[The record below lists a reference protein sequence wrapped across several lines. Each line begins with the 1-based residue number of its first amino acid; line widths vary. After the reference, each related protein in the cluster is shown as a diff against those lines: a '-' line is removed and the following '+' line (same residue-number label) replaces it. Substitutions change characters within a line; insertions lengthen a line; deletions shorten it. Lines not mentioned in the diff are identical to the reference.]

1 MADLE
6 TPRSD
11 IAQGQPSPFRL
22 PRNVWVVTITSFLTD
37 ISSEMLFNLLPIF
50 LFNVLGARTD
60 VIGVIEG
67 VAESTASLLKL
78 VSGWLSDRLR
88 KRKALAVL
96 GYALSTLA
104 KPLLYLADNWVWVLG
119 MRFADRTG
127 KGLRTAPR
135 DALVA
140 DSIDER
146 HRGLAFGLHR
156 AGDTGG
162 AVVGI
167 LIALVVVLSM
177 EGSGMLQRS
186 TFQRIV
192 LLSLIPAALAVLVLA
207 LGAHDVVP
215 KEKASPAAADRV
227 ETKIGLDFRKR
238 DRPFFLFLGIMVIF
252 TLGNSSDAFLILRA
266 EQAGLSVAGILGMML
281 SFNLIYALLSGP
293 AGALSDRI
301 GRKTLMVAG
310 WSLYAAVYLGFAGAN
325 AGWQTWALM
334 CVYGVY
340 YGISEGVARA
350 FVADLVP
357 ALQRGSAYGA
367 YHAAVGL
374 TALPAS
380 LIAGVLWQGVGA
392 WSGFGPSAPFLFG
405 AAMALAAVVL
415 LTSLKPANRPLEAT
429 PKNGGR
435 AR

>member
-1 MADLE
+1 MGKVIQPQRGRAE
-6 TPRSD
+6 
-11 IAQGQPSPFRL
+11 GQPSPFRL
-22 PRNVWVVTITSFLTD
+22 PRNVWVVTLTSFLTD
-37 ISSEMLFNLLPIF
+37 ISSEMLFSLLPIF
-50 LFNVLGARTD
+50 LFNVLGARTSL
-60 VIGVIEG
+60 IGVIEG

-78 VSGWLSDRLR
+78 VSGWLSDRLQ

-96 GYALSTLA
+96 GYALSTAA
-104 KPLLYLADNWVWVLG
+104 KPLLYVANTWVWVLG

-140 DSIDER
+140 DSVDDE

-167 LIALVVVLSM
+167 LIALAIVLAT
-177 EGSGMLQRS
+177 EGGGMLERS

-192 LLSLIPAALAVLVLA
+192 LLSLVPAVLAVLVLA
-207 LGAHDVVP
+207 IGAHDVAP
-215 KEKASPAAADRV
+215 AGKASSRAEARDDMTA
-227 ETKIGLDFRKR
+227 GLDLIKR
-238 DRPFFLFLGIMVIF
+238 DGPFRMFLVIIVLF

-281 SFNLIYALLSGP
+281 TFNLIYALLSGP

-301 GRKTLMVAG
+301 GRKTLLVVG
-310 WSLYAAVYLGFAGAN
+310 WSLYAAVYLGFAAAN

-334 CVYGVY
+334 GVYGVY
-340 YGISEGVARA
+340 YGVSEGVARA

-357 ALQRGSAYGA
+357 ASQRGSAYGA

-380 LIAGVLWQGVGA
+380 LIAGVLWQGVGG
-392 WSGFGPSAPFLFG
+392 WQGFGPSAPFLFG
-405 AAMALAAVVL
+405 TAMAFMAVVL
-415 LTSLKPANRPLEAT
+415 LTSLKTRVAAAIS
-429 PKNGGR
+429 G
-435 AR
+435 